1 MIDSLPF
8 TKISH
13 TNRAGFRHL
22 TSLNLELTQNFNI
35 IFLAGGGGCFFAQI
49 TINKDRDETKEPDNP
64 IENIERLE
72 QLYVYQR
79 NERKLVDL
87 QNSYLVFPIS
97 CI

>member
-1 MIDSLPF
+1 MIDSLLF

-35 IFLAGGGGCFFAQI
+35 IFLVGCFLAQI
-49 TINKDRDETKEPDNP
+49 TINKDRDETKESDDP

-72 QLYVYQR
+72 QLDVYQR
-79 NERKLVDL
+79 DERKLVDL